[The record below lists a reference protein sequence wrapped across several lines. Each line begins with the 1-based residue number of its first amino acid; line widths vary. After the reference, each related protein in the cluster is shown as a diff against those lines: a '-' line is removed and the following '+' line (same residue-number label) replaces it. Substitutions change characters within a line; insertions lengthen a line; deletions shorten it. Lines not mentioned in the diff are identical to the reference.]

1 MCVQVSRFH
10 HVFKIHGMFYTLHDA
25 VVQTT
30 YISALNGYSS
40 VCANVSNHLQM
51 RQVWTLKPPL
61 YPVRPH
67 F

>member
-10 HVFKIHGMFYTLHDA
+10 HVFKVHGMFYTLHDA

-30 YISALNGYSS
+30 YISALNAYSS

-51 RQVWTLKPPL
+51 RQA
-61 YPVRPH
+61 
-67 F
+67 